1 MQELPATAY
10 LVVALVA
17 AVFAASVLHAR
28 RRGGAR
34 DRAIRGVAVR
44 RGWRYHA
51 TDPAGLGDLRFR
63 SFADARHAVVTNV
76 VSASVGAG
84 DVRVFDYSLL
94 FEREGYDRRGDLMV
108 GLADD
113 LFGAESSSG
122 PHTTRSYTRRRSA
135 GVVRVDAF
143 LPPLTATPATLWS
156 RAAEQA
162 GAADRDFE
170 SLEFNRHW
178 DVRCGDERFAWL
190 FCDASM
196 IDLVLELGRG
206 VTVETFGNYVLV
218 ARELLDE
225 TEVEHFVDVLTR
237 MPGAM
242 NPLLPAEYPTVTA
255 MEEQR
260 MAEAWRDRPD
270 GRGGVF

>member
-1 MQELPATAY
+1 MQELPAATY
-10 LVVALVA
+10 LIVALVA
-17 AVFAASVLHAR
+17 AAFAASVARAR

-34 DRAIRGVAVR
+34 DRAIRDVTTR

-63 SFADARHAVVTNV
+63 SFADARHALVTNV
-76 VSASVGAG
+76 VTAAVGAG
-84 DVRVFDYSLL
+84 QVRVFDYSLL
-94 FEREGYDRRGDLMV
+94 FEREGDDRRGDLV
-108 GLADD
+108 VAPADD
-113 LFGAESSSG
+113 LFGAEGSSG
-122 PHTTRSYTRRRSA
+122 PHTTRTYTRRRSA

-156 RAAEQA
+156 RAAEHA
-162 GAADRDFE
+162 GATDRDFE

-178 DVRCGDERFAWL
+178 DVRCADERFAWL

-196 IDLVLELGRG
+196 IDLVIELGRG
-206 VTVETFGNYVLV
+206 VTVETFGNYILV

-237 MPGAM
+237 VPGAL
-242 NPLLPAEYPTVTA
+242 NPLVPAEYPTVAA

-260 MAEAWRDRPD
+260 MVEAWRDRPD